1 MIQETQARKKGKHQ
15 LEHFIIF
22 ESKRSKPGGGS
33 MMGIHESMNPAL
45 INMYEDDCELIVV
58 QTKVGQKDIRF
69 ITGYGPQEDWSD
81 NLKALFLWHL
91 IMRYPKLRQME
102 VCLCSHGL

>member
-33 MMGIHESMNPAL
+33 MMGIHESMNPVL
-45 INMYEDDCELIVV
+45 INLYDDDCELIVV

-81 NLKALFLWHL
+81 NLKAQFF
-91 IMRYPKLRQME
+91 
-102 VCLCSHGL
+102 CGT